1 MRGHD
6 GFSPLE
12 TLVVSNALLTN
23 RSAEHCSAGADE
35 RPTAERCS
43 ALRPAGVFYVNLHG
57 ASGSGGTRAEILAET
72 EADRR
77 AAYQHAGRFDFAQL
91 KHFDREAVGGP
102 GSQFRFKVNKD
113 GQPANRGNDALLTG
127 EFTALL
133 RQVETN
139 LRRLGTDIFS
149 GDIRVAPVRLSASE
163 SACDRCDYRAICRF
177 DPWTEP
183 YRKLS
188 VEALTPEDSL

>member
-1 MRGHD
+1 MRKR
-6 GFSPLE
+6 
-12 TLVVSNALLTN
+12 LV
-23 RSAEHCSAGADE
+23 
-35 RPTAERCS
+35 
-43 ALRPAGVFYVNLHG
+43 PAGVFYVNLHG
-57 ASGSGGTRAEILAET
+57 ASGSGGTRAEILAEND
-72 EADRR
+72 ADRR

-91 KHFDREAVGGP
+91 KHFDRDAVGGP

-113 GQPANRGNDALLTG
+113 GQPAKRGNDALPTA

-133 RQVETN
+133 QQVEAN

-149 GDIRVAPVRLSASE
+149 GDIRVAPVRVSASE

-183 YRKLS
+183 YR
-188 VEALTPEDSL
+188 SLASHAHAEEGAA